1 MDFLSNYV
9 RSLFEQVWSAIM
21 DEPNDSRPQAR
32 LRSHP
37 SGRFAGESH
46 VFNLG
51 EVLATLRAEAHPA
64 EHGHRQM
71 TIFHRA
77 PVTQVVFAFEPGGE
91 LADHAAHGLVTIHV
105 LEGRLAVQADAR
117 DHELRAGDLLV
128 LNPDVRHRVR
138 ALDASAMLLTV
149 HLERE

>member
-1 MDFLSNYV
+1 
-9 RSLFEQVWSAIM
+9 M
-21 DEPNDSRPQAR
+21 DEQQESGQQER

-46 VFNLG
+46 AFNLG
-51 EVLATLRAEAHPA
+51 EVLGALRAEAHPA
-64 EHGHRQM
+64 ERGHRQM

-77 PVTQVVFAFEPGGE
+77 PVTQVIFAFDPGGE

-117 DHELRAGDLLV
+117 DHELRAGSILV
-128 LNPDVRHRVR
+128 FEPGR
-138 ALDASAMLLTV
+138 AP
-149 HLERE
+149 

>member
-1 MDFLSNYV
+1 
-9 RSLFEQVWSAIM
+9 M
-21 DEPNDSRPQAR
+21 DESQERGPQAR

-46 VFNLG
+46 AFHLG
-51 EVLATLRAEAHPA
+51 EVLASLRAEAHPA
-64 EHGHRQM
+64 ERGHRQM

-91 LADHAAHGLVTIHV
+91 LADHAAHGLVTMHV

-117 DHELRAGDLLV
+117 NHELHAGDLLV
-128 LNPDVRHRVR
+128 LNPDVRHHVR
-138 ALDASAMLLTV
+138 ALEASAMLLTV